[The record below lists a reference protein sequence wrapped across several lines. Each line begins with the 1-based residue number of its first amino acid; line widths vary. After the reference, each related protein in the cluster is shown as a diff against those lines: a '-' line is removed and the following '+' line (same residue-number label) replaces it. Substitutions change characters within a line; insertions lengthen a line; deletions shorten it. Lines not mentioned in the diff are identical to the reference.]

1 MLNYLAE
8 TNTSITNQVS
18 AVADITN
25 NAYAAFRGIVNVIFP
40 IVIGVVL
47 VLGLF
52 FGIQLAIKYARA
64 EEEDQKKKA
73 KGSLINVIVGCLIAI
88 VFVVIIM
95 LVLRGDYIKNLFGEG
110 VPEGTNLTTS
120 TSTPAA

>member
-1 MLNYLAE
+1 MVNYLAD
-8 TNTSITNQVS
+8 TNGQVS
-18 AVADITN
+18 AVGEVAGG
-25 NAYAAFRGIVNVIFP
+25 AYQAFIGIVNVIFP

-88 VFVVIIM
+88 IFTVIIM
-95 LVLRGDYIKNLFGEG
+95 LALKSNYIAKLFGSG
-110 VPEGTNLTTS
+110 LTDDVPTRTS
-120 TSTPAA
+120 V

>member
-1 MLNYLAE
+1 MLNLLAADGDL
-8 TNTSITNQVS
+8 SNQVS
-18 AVADITN
+18 AVDDIAN
-25 NAYAAFRGIVNVIFP
+25 NAYEAFRGIVNVIFP

-73 KGSLINVIVGCLIAI
+73 KESLINVIVGCLIAI

-95 LVLRGDYIKNLFGEG
+95 LVLRGSYIKNLFGSG
-110 VPEGTNLTTS
+110 VPENPNKVTTS
-120 TSTPAA
+120 A